1 MTSLSN
7 QTKRKNA
14 PDTSSGGSAG
24 GWIALAPVLFV
35 LLWSTGFIGAK
46 LGAPY
51 AEPFTFL
58 SLRFAIAAALFAVIA
73 VLFRASW
80 PGRIEAAHSI
90 VVGVLVHGLY
100 LGPVFWAIDNGMSA
114 GITALIIGLQPLITA
129 ILAGLLLGEE
139 LALRHWLG
147 LGLGLAGLVLVLS
160 PKLDLAGSGITLFSI
175 GIVAAGVLS
184 ITLGT
189 LYQKRYSAA
198 SDLRT
203 GGAYQYLGAFAV
215 CVAGALLLEEGNV
228 EWTGEFVFALAW
240 LVLVLSLG
248 AVLLLMVL
256 IRHGAVS
263 QVATL
268 FYLVA
273 PVTALIGWLIF
284 NETLTPLQLVG
295 MAVTVAGVA
304 IAGRRWR
311 QVQT

>member
-1 MTSLSN
+1 MATVSN
-7 QTKRKNA
+7 QA
-14 PDTSSGGSAG
+14 PNKPANNGSPGSNAG
-24 GWIALAPVLFV
+24 GWISLAPALFV

-58 SLRFAIAAALFAVIA
+58 SLRFAIAAVLFAIIA
-73 VLFRASW
+73 VGFRVSW
-80 PGRIEAAHSI
+80 PGRLEALHSV
-90 VVGVLVHGLY
+90 VVGILVHGLY
-100 LGPVFWAIDNGMSA
+100 LGPVFWAIDHGMSA
-114 GITALIIGLQPLITA
+114 GVTALIIGLQPLITA
-129 ILAGLLLGEE
+129 ILAGLMLGEE

-147 LGLGLAGLVLVLS
+147 LSLGLAGLVLVLG

-189 LYQKRYSAA
+189 LYQKRHSAA

-203 GGAYQYLGAFAV
+203 GGACQYLGAFAV
-215 CVAGALLLEEGNV
+215 CAAGALLLEQGHV
-228 EWTGEFVFALAW
+228 EWTGEFVFALGW

-284 NETLTPLQLVG
+284 GETLTPLQLFG